1 MNGATHHVSS
11 DGFGAFSTK
20 AQTRRRPQGTRLRP
34 GRRTRLPDA
43 GDPLRARGRM
53 RLMPRG
59 RRTIIDISAQPDLEF
74 ESDEYVA
81 EFTLPAYQRG
91 LLLPRVYAML
101 TDFAIVLAI
110 FALFV
115 FVTMSEMPE
124 PVAVTRTLGGVY
136 AAAYL
141 LFLVAYLALFML
153 SASRTA
159 GMRLQRLV
167 VVNHQGRPLAPREA
181 LMRAFGYLISTA
193 PVLFGLLWAFVDPEH
208 LTWADK
214 VSHTFVKRA

>member
-1 MNGATHHVSS
+1 
-11 DGFGAFSTK
+11 
-20 AQTRRRPQGTRLRP
+20 
-34 GRRTRLPDA
+34 
-43 GDPLRARGRM
+43 
-53 RLMPRG
+53 MPKG
-59 RRTIIDISAQPDLEF
+59 RRTIIDISAQPGLKF
-74 ESDEYVA
+74 ESDEYLA
-81 EFTLPAYQRG
+81 EFTLPAYQRS
-91 LLLPRVYAML
+91 LLLPRAYAML
-101 TDFAIVLAI
+101 TDIAIVSAL

-115 FVTMSEMPE
+115 FVTMSEMPG
-124 PVAVTRTLGGVY
+124 PVVITRLLAGVY

-141 LFLVAYLALFML
+141 LLLVAYLALFML

-167 VVNHQGRPLAPREA
+167 VVNRRGRPLGPRDA

-193 PVLFGLLWAFVDPEH
+193 PAMFGFLWAFVDPDH